1 MTQPRLSVVTVV
13 YNAAAQ
19 LEQTIL
25 SVAAQAGPGME
36 YLVIDGGSQDG
47 TVEVLRRLSPKI
59 QRWVSEPDRGIYDA
73 MNKGFEWS
81 RGEWIYFLNAG
92 DTVCEGML
100 ARMVDMA
107 AGSVPRP
114 DLFCAK
120 VAMVDATGRALN
132 YTHPVTR
139 GDTVRLLRE
148 NCIAHQAMLVHRS
161 MFERHGGF
169 SLDYRIMGDYEY
181 WIRLL
186 RAGATFR
193 FEDLVVAKFATG
205 GVSSRR
211 ENYLGA
217 QRERLDILVR
227 HGYLSPARAAF
238 LRRRLALAF
247 NAKTLIRTLIGERLS
262 NRIALARAQR
272 P

>member
-1 MTQPRLSVVTVV
+1 MKQPKLSVVTVV

-25 SVAAQAGPGME
+25 SVAAQAGPGIE

-47 TVEVLRRLSPKI
+47 TVEVLRKWSPSI

-92 DTVCEGML
+92 DTLCEGML
-100 ARMVDMA
+100 ARMLDLA
-107 AGSVPRP
+107 NGSASRP

-120 VAMVDATGRALN
+120 VAMVDPTGRPLN
-132 YTHPVTR
+132 YTHPVSR
-139 GDTVRLLRE
+139 GDTAKLLRE
-148 NCIAHQAMLVHRS
+148 NCIAHQATLVHRS

-193 FEDLVVAKFATG
+193 FEDLVVAEFATG

-211 ENYLGA
+211 ENYLVS
-217 QRERLDILVR
+217 QRERLGILVR
-227 HGYLSPARAAF
+227 HGYLSPAHAAF
-238 LRRRLALAF
+238 LRMRLALAF
-247 NAKTLIRTLIGERLS
+247 RAKSLIRTLVGKRLS
-262 NRIALARAQR
+262 DRISLARAQR

>member
-1 MTQPRLSVVTVV
+1 MTQPRLSIVTVV
-13 YNAAAQ
+13 YNAVTQ
-19 LEQTIL
+19 IEQTIL
-25 SVAAQAGPGME
+25 SVAAQAGPGIE

-47 TVEVLRRLSPKI
+47 TVEVLRRLAPEI
-59 QRWVSEPDRGIYDA
+59 QRWTSERDRGIYDA

-92 DTVCEGML
+92 DTLREGML
-100 ARMVDMA
+100 AKMLDLA
-107 AGSVPRP
+107 AGSMPRP

-120 VAMVDATGRALN
+120 VAMVDPTGQTLN

-139 GDTVRLLRE
+139 GDTARLLRE
-148 NCIAHQAMLVHRS
+148 NCIAHQATLVHRS

-186 RAGATFR
+186 RAGATFH
-193 FEDLVVAKFATG
+193 FDDLVVAEFSTG

-211 ENYLGA
+211 ENYLAA
-217 QRERLDILVR
+217 QRERLGILVR
-227 HGYLSPARAAF
+227 HGYLSPARASF
-238 LRRRLALAF
+238 LRIRDAVAF
-247 NAKTLIRTLIGERLS
+247 RAKTFVRTLLGERLS
-262 NRIALARAQR
+262 DRITLARAR
-272 P
+272 RS